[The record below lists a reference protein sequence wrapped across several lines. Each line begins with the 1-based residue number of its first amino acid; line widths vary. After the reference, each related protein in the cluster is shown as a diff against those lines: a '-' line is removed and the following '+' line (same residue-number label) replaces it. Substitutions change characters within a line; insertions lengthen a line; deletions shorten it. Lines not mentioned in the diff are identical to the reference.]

1 MLKNPELPKEVTQ
14 LKTLLDLL
22 QGRTYELKEE
32 GIKFTPPKM
41 ASQLPV
47 TGDEY
52 IQSMMTKFEETG
64 RAFSFEEMAN
74 LLISTQQSFLTVFKG
89 LPGSGKTSSVIKLA
103 QSHCLT
109 GNDPD
114 CDLESDSFLNVPVS
128 RGWVSGRDFLGFY
141 NSMKGVYQPAK
152 TGMYQFLAQSNDE
165 QHEQALRLI
174 LLDEANLSPIEH
186 YWSDF
191 LGMCD
196 GEGRHRRICTGMQGE
211 QRFLRAAENLRFI
224 ATINNDNTT
233 EPLSPRLLDRVPV
246 ISMDILQSSNSNQF
260 SSQLIDGAIPF
271 TLLEKFY
278 GNPLDLENDE
288 PLDLTS
294 FFSILE
300 QRNNDLG
307 LPVIV
312 SKRKRQAMH
321 SFYDV
326 ACRYMDPKLAA
337 DFALSQHA
345 LPLINGYGKQ
355 FKDRLSKLHDHAT
368 KNSLART
375 SEILEDIISNGNNYV
390 GSYTFF

>member
-1 MLKNPELPKEVTQ
+1 
-14 LKTLLDLL
+14 
-22 QGRTYELKEE
+22 
-32 GIKFTPPKM
+32 
-41 ASQLPV
+41 
-47 TGDEY
+47 
-52 IQSMMTKFEETG
+52 
-64 RAFSFEEMAN
+64 
-74 LLISTQQSFLTVFKG
+74 SFLTVFKG